1 MKKSI
6 FILFVMSFFSFLLI
20 ITYIPL
26 QGRLAISQASQG
38 GEEKV
43 ELDVPYE
50 PSSEDVVLMM
60 IEMAKVVKN
69 DRVYDLGC
77 GDGRIV
83 IMASQ
88 KTGALG
94 VGVDLDPDR
103 VKESQDNARKA
114 NVTDRVKFFRQDLFQ
129 TNISEAT
136 VVMLYLYPEVNL
148 KLRPKLLRELKP
160 GTRIVSHSHDMGS
173 WEPDQ
178 TRVASN
184 GHRIHYWVIPANVVG
199 TWEWNMWGE
208 ETPYLLTLNQEFQ
221 KVSGTLL
228 AGSEEIPMKHL
239 RLMGDR
245 LELAIERIVG
255 GRGKTWRFSGRI
267 DEHLLE
273 GTVQGVGMGSD
284 EKKTWRATRKPSTM
298 KPLEG

>member
-6 FILFVMSFFSFLLI
+6 FIRFAMSFFSFLLI
-20 ITYIPL
+20 VAYIPL
-26 QGRLAISQASQG
+26 QGRLAISQTSQG

-60 IEMAKVVKN
+60 IEMAKVGKN
-69 DRVYDLGC
+69 DTVYDLGC

-103 VKESQDNARKA
+103 VKESQENARKA

-129 TNISEAT
+129 TKINEAS

-148 KLRPKLLRELKP
+148 KLRPKLLQELKP
-160 GTRIVSHSHDMGS
+160 GTRIVSHSHDMGG

-184 GHRIHYWVIPANVVG
+184 GHKIHFWVIPEKVGG
-199 TWEWNMWGE
+199 TWEWNMAGE
-208 ETPYLLTLNQEFQ
+208 KAPYLLTLKQDFQ

-228 AGSEEIPMKHL
+228 AGSEEIPLKHL

-245 LELAIERIVG
+245 LELTIERMVR
-255 GRGKTWRFSGRI
+255 GRAETWRFSGRFHG
-267 DEHLLE
+267 HLLE
-273 GTVQGVGMGSD
+273 GTVQRVGMGSE
-284 EKKTWRATRKPSTM
+284 EKKTWRATREPSTM
-298 KPLEG
+298 KPLDG